1 MLGEMPAATPLNP
14 DLLNDLFVKVFGDNL
29 KDLDGEWRTFMRSL
43 QTDLER
49 QAPEVAEEG

>member
-1 MLGEMPAATPLNP
+1 MPAATPLNP